1 MGDLGCREGK
11 KEGRNVVRGLVRGG
25 WDLLVISLFN
35 VEKARDEAR
44 ELPTVRR
51 YQFYDGVRLGPFL
64 PPNFFKSSIL
74 ISSSCSLS

>member
-51 YQFYDGVRLGPFL
+51 YQFYDGVRLMVSGWDL
-64 PPNFFKSSIL
+64 SYL
-74 ISSSCSLS
+74 QTSLKARS

>member
-51 YQFYDGVRLGPFL
+51 YQFYDGVRVMVSGWDLSYL
-64 PPNFFKSSIL
+64 QT
-74 ISSSCSLS
+74 SLKARS

>member
-1 MGDLGCREGK
+1 M
-11 KEGRNVVRGLVRGG
+11 RGLVRGG

-51 YQFYDGVRLGPFL
+51 YQFYDGVRLMVSDWDL
-64 PPNFFKSSIL
+64 SYL
-74 ISSSCSLS
+74 QTSLKARS